1 MSVPIHIDPQNLPS
15 MVTIK
20 LDKVKLHAYHG
31 VYSGE
36 PMVGG
41 EFEVNLEVE
50 YEEGGI
56 NFDKLEDT
64 ISYVELVELVK
75 ARMKVPTPLLEK
87 VGKHVLDDIFHRFP
101 FIKSSRIS
109 IFKLQPP
116 IPQFQG
122 RVGISLT
129 RIY

>member
-1 MSVPIHIDPQNLPS
+1 

-20 LDKVKLHAYHG
+20 LDQVKLHAYHG

-50 YEEGGI
+50 YDEGEK

-75 ARMKVPTPLLEK
+75 ARMKVPTTLLEK
-87 VGKHVLDDIFHRFP
+87 VGKLILDDIFDKFP
-101 FIKSSRIS
+101 FIKSSSIS
-109 IFKLQPP
+109 IFKLQAP

-122 RVGISLT
+122 RVGISLN
-129 RIY
+129 RMY

>member
-1 MSVPIHIDPQNLPS
+1 
-15 MVTIK
+15 MVIIK
-20 LDKVKLHAYHG
+20 LDKVKFHDYHG

-50 YEEGGI
+50 YDDGGT

-64 ISYVELVELVK
+64 ISYVDLVELVK
-75 ARMKVPTPLLEK
+75 ARMNVPTHLLEK
-87 VGKHVLDDIFHRFP
+87 VGKLVLDDIFHKFP
-101 FIKSSRIS
+101 FVKSSRIS

-122 RVGISLT
+122 RVGISMN
-129 RIY
+129 RVY